1 MDPINCIQFIE
12 NNRRFVSFGDDKKVF
27 MWEFGVPLVI
37 KNIFEEE
44 LSAIYSAQYHPNQ
57 NYIIG

>member
-12 NNRRFVSFGDDKKVF
+12 NNRRFISFGDDKKVF

-44 LSAIYSAQYHPNQ
+44 LSAIYSAQCHPN
-57 NYIIG
+57 

>member
-1 MDPINCIQFIE
+1 
-12 NNRRFVSFGDDKKVF
+12 
-27 MWEFGVPLVI
+27 MWEFGEPLVI

-44 LSAIYSAQYHPNQ
+44 LSAIYHSKCHPNL